1 MHNLEGNMENGDI
14 IEKIIKAKQGDKEA
28 LEYIIKRFTPFIIK
42 TARSIYINGQDIED
56 LIQIGKISVMKAV
69 DKYDI
74 TRVNGF
80 VSYVMSAVTRNFY
93 NLIRS
98 RVRQGTTCSLNSQ
111 NSEGFEL
118 MDSLQ
123 SDFNMEEDYEKREEK
138 LMLMKVLEK
147 LSKEEGELIN
157 WIYFKNK
164 TLEKYAREKD
174 ICYKTALN
182 RKKKVLIKLRD
193 FLDKSER

>member
-1 MHNLEGNMENGDI
+1 MENGDI

-74 TRVNGF
+74 TRGNGF

-98 RVRQGTTCSLNSQ
+98 RVRQGTTYSLNSQ

-123 SDFNMEEDYEKREEK
+123 SDFNMEEDYEKSEEK
-138 LMLMKVLEK
+138 FMLMKVLEK

-157 WIYFKNK
+157 WIYFQNK